1 MQLPTTRFGVIEI
14 DDGVVITFT
23 QPIIGFPT
31 CRRFVLMPGPPERD
45 GRDSCVKW
53 LQSVEAGEIAFLVM
67 DPRLVYPNY
76 EVDIRPDELAELAVS
91 TVADLD
97 VYTLVVVPADHTEVR
112 TNLKAPILI
121 NRTHRLA
128 KQSVLDR
135 KDYPIQYFLVQ
146 AQRAARRPE
155 EVAPPEAARR

>member
-1 MQLPTTRFGVIEI
+1 MQLPTTRFGAIEI
-14 DDGVVITFT
+14 DDGAVITFT

-31 CRRFVLMPGPPERD
+31 CRRFVVIPGPLEKD

-53 LQSVEAGEIAFLVM
+53 LQSVDAGEIAFLVM
-67 DPRLVYPNY
+67 DPRLVYPDY
-76 EVDIRPDELAELAVS
+76 EVDIRPDELAELAVT

-97 VYTLVVVPADHTEVR
+97 VYTLVVVPADHTQVR

-121 NRTHRLA
+121 NRAQRFA
-128 KQSVLDR
+128 KQTVLDR

-146 AQRAARRPE
+146 AQRAARQPE
-155 EVAPPEAARR
+155 EAAPPEAARR